1 MNPTAT
7 KWRLESYKIGISLH
21 KKTTEQEAI
30 TIHQT
35 DLNFYPSG
43 KLFSI

>member
-21 KKTTEQEAI
+21 KKQR
-30 TIHQT
+30 
-35 DLNFYPSG
+35 NK
-43 KLFSI
+43 KLLQYTKQI